1 MPKIF
6 VVTLHCQNQRDGGD
20 PMSLTGDLR
29 LSAQENYGASDGEDS
44 VVDHESIAIAGGAVA
59 VEGLGGA
66 RLRHAA
72 IVEVVDALT
81 ARAGGHALEVD
92 GEAR

>member
-1 MPKIF
+1 MDNNGQYWPIKSYAKNLCSNFAAEIK
-6 VVTLHCQNQRDGGD
+6 
-20 PMSLTGDLR
+20 
-29 LSAQENYGASDGEDS
+29 SDGNS
-44 VVDHESIAIAGGAVA
+44 VVDHEGIAIAGGAVA
-59 VEGLGGA
+59 VEGFGGA